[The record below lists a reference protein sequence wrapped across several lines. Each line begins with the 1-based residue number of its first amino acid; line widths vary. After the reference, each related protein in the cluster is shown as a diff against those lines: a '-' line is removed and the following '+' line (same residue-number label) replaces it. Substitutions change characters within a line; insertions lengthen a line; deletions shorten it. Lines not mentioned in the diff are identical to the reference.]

1 VFTDSEP
8 IGTRKWMPCWDL
20 PSDKATFEL
29 FAKVPSTV
37 LLASN
42 GLLKDSIKIADT
54 IFYHWK
60 SRDPISTYLMVIT
73 SKDGYKLQTTYWHPP
88 LHPQDSVPMR
98 FYYNDGENPQPV
110 VSIMSSMADFFS
122 NTFTEHPFEKNGFA
136 TLSGDFAWG
145 GMENQTLTSL
155 CPSCWQEMLAV
166 HEFAHQWFGDMI
178 TCATWAD
185 IWLNESFAT
194 FSESLWLEHTQGYT
208 AYRND
213 VESNANSYLSQNPGW
228 AISEPSWALT
238 TPNANILFNYQIT
251 YAKGACVLAQLRYV
265 MGDTAFFNGM
275 KNYTNDAVNFKLNT
289 ATIPDFYDK
298 MQQSSGQDLDWFMNE
313 WIYTPNHPI
322 YTLNTVVNTLQVTTT
337 MTQIGANFYKM
348 PVELKY
354 TFDDLSDTTIRV
366 MNDVNNQNF
375 SFTFTKPV
383 TAFQFDPNNQIVLKQ
398 VQSSTVGV
406 KDAENIHFEIY
417 PNPASETLNIAMTPS
432 TTNQKLVI
440 RNSAGQEVYN
450 TNISSGTAIKE
461 ISLKTLSAG
470 VYTLQ
475 LVSNTTSI
483 TKRIVVAK

>member
-1 VFTDSEP
+1 
-8 IGTRKWMPCWDL
+8 
-20 PSDKATFEL
+20 
-29 FAKVPSTV
+29 
-37 LLASN
+37 
-42 GLLKDSIKIADT
+42 
-54 IFYHWK
+54 
-60 SRDPISTYLMVIT
+60 
-73 SKDGYKLQTTYWHPP
+73 
-88 LHPQDSVPMR
+88 
-98 FYYNDGENPQPV
+98 
-110 VSIMSSMADFFS
+110 
-122 NTFTEHPFEKNGFA
+122 
-136 TLSGDFAWG
+136 
-145 GMENQTLTSL
+145 
-155 CPSCWQEMLAV
+155 
-166 HEFAHQWFGDMI
+166 
-178 TCATWAD
+178 
-185 IWLNESFAT
+185 
-194 FSESLWLEHTQGYT
+194 
-208 AYRND
+208 
-213 VESNANSYLSQNPGW
+213 
-228 AISEPSWALT
+228 
-238 TPNANILFNYQIT
+238 
-251 YAKGACVLAQLRYV
+251 

-322 YTLNTVVNTLQVTTT
+322 YTLNTVVIASQVTTT
-337 MTQIGANFYKM
+337 ITQIGANFYKM